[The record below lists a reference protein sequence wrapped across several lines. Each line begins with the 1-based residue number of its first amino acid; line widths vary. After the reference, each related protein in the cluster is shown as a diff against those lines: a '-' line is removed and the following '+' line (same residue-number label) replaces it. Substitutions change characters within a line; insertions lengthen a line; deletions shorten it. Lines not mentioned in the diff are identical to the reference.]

1 MYEIVKATI
10 VVTDNIDNKVK
21 QIEEALGAKAA
32 KSFDEYCAMCGEIRG
47 LLIARS
53 FLTDLTRNMEKLDE

>member
-1 MYEIVKATI
+1 MYEILQATK
-10 VVTDNIDNKVK
+10 VVTDNIDSRVK

-47 LLIARS
+47 LLTARS
-53 FLTDLTRNMEKLDE
+53 FITDLTRNMEKLDE

>member
-1 MYEIVKATI
+1 MYEILQAMK

-21 QIEEALGAKAA
+21 QVEEALGAKAA

-47 LLIARS
+47 LLTARS
-53 FLTDLTRNMEKLDE
+53 FITDLTRNMEKLDE

>member
-1 MYEIVKATI
+1 MYEILQATK
-10 VVTDNIDNKVK
+10 VVTDNIDNRVK

-47 LLIARS
+47 LLTVRS
-53 FLTDLTRNMEKLDE
+53 FITDLTRNMEKLDE